1 MGGASYRWIAQRR
14 ISLLLIVVWLFI
26 SPVWAQQQEQQEPP
40 QQQEELVKKSQNPI
54 GNLISVPLE
63 NNFEFG
69 VGPEDATVYVLN
81 LKPVYPVNLGNVNLI
96 NRFIMPVIY
105 QEERVEGEGSEF
117 GLGDFTYQAFFSP
130 ADSGAVVWGVGP
142 ATIIPTNTDE
152 RLGRDKWSLGP
163 AAVVVARPGHW
174 VFGGLV
180 QNVWSVAGDSDENDV
195 NFFSFQYFIN
205 YNFENGWYLSS
216 TPTIIADWEA
226 DSDDRWTVPFGGGVG
241 RLVRFGKQPVDFK
254 LQAFYNVEKS
264 KFAPDWSLQF
274 QVKLLFPK

>member
-1 MGGASYRWIAQRR
+1 MWKKLLVIANW
-14 ISLLLIVVWLFI
+14 LLVAWLLA
-26 SPVWAQQQEQQEPP
+26 SPVWAQQQEQQEP
-40 QQQEELVKKSQNPI
+40 QLQQEELAKKSQNPI

-69 VGPEDATVYVLN
+69 VGPEGATVYVLN
-81 LKPVYPVNLGNVNLI
+81 LKPVYPVNLGTWNLI

-130 ADSGAVVWGVGP
+130 ADPGAVLWGVGP
-142 ATIIPTNTDE
+142 AILVPTNTDE
-152 RLGRDKWSLGP
+152 RLGRDKWSVGP

-174 VFGGLV
+174 LFGGLV
-180 QNVWSVAGDSDENDV
+180 QNMWSVAGDSDEDDV
-195 NFFSFQYFIN
+195 RFFSFQYFIN
-205 YNFENGWYLSS
+205 YNFKNGWYLSS
-216 TPTIIADWEA
+216 TPTITADWEA

-254 LQAFYNVEKS
+254 LQAFWNAEK
-264 KFAPDWSLQF
+264 PDGGAEWALQF